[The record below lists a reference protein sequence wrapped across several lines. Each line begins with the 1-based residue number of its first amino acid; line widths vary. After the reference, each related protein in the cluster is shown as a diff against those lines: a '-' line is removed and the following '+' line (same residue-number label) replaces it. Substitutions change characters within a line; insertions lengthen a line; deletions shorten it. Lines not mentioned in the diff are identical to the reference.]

1 MAAVMLFFYNLKRI
15 FWTERASDRVKVCS
29 TVVPLRK
36 VTMWNVSLT
45 QEKCRMATVKPISR
59 KTFPKSVRLSFE
71 VTTKRGKMS
80 ETTRYPLLEPVCK
93 HWQLLSLQDELEKI
107 IHEMSFN
114 KRIFRLSIFFLPRYG
129 ISLYLIKQILQDS
142 YMHLV
147 EILNGLI

>member
-15 FWTERASDRVKVCS
+15 FWTERVSDRVKVCS

-36 VTMWNVSLT
+36 VTIWNVSLT

-80 ETTRYPLLEPVCK
+80 ETIRYPLLEPVCK

-107 IHEMSFN
+107 M
-114 KRIFRLSIFFLPRYG
+114 RCPSISVFLDYQFFFLPRYG
-129 ISLYLIKQILQDS
+129 FSLYLIKQILQDR
-142 YMHLV
+142 YMHLI
-147 EILNGLI
+147 EILKELI